1 MDTTKTHT
9 FMSACRDF
17 FGLKEGQTSMDFA
30 KEVKALTEAD
40 RAEIT
45 AGLNGQGY
53 KIVAAPAAA

>member
-45 AGLNGQGY
+45 AGLNG
-53 KIVAAPAAA
+53 